1 MMVFYVYIRLKN
13 TPAASLPEP
22 LRQSVSSNLPE
33 STHLS
38 CSVCGADEIEDCIA
52 AKAKLWKDFGS
63 DLGGAELVVHQIRT
77 SNGGF
82 DLSPA
87 TVAALA
93 EANLTLCVT
102 HSVINLK

>member
-1 MMVFYVYIRLKN
+1 MVFYVYIRLKN
-13 TPAASLPEP
+13 TPAAKLPAP
-22 LRQSVSSNLPE
+22 LRKLVSSNLLE
-33 STHLS
+33 STRLS
-38 CSVCGADEIEDCIA
+38 LSVCGADEIEDCID

-63 DLGGAELVVHQIRT
+63 DLGSAELIVHQIRT

-93 EANLTLCVT
+93 EAKLTLCLT

>member
-1 MMVFYVYIRLKN
+1 MVFYVYIRLKN
-13 TPAASLPEP
+13 TPAAKLPAP
-22 LRQSVSSNLPE
+22 LRKLVSSNLLE
-33 STHLS
+33 STLLS
-38 CSVCGADEIEDCIA
+38 LSVCGAHEIEDCIA